1 MDFYSE
7 GKFSSLGPLSWPHL
21 SGLAVGTR
29 GSCRGLVP
37 NLAAH
42 TLEDSGFGLE
52 GGLPP
57 EGQVPRMVA
66 AYLTVVRARAEK
78 ALEGRRGLHSQG
90 KGESTTS
97 VRRVCLGHWVP
108 ECVCSCARLCV

>member
-21 SGLAVGTR
+21 SGLTVGTW

-42 TLEDSGFGLE
+42 TLEESGFGLG

-66 AYLTVVRARAEK
+66 AYLTVVRARTEK
-78 ALEGRRGLHSQG
+78 ALEGRRSLRSQG
-90 KGESTTS
+90 KGESMAS
-97 VRRVCLGHWVP
+97 ARGVCLCHRVP
-108 ECVCSCARLCV
+108 ECVCNCA